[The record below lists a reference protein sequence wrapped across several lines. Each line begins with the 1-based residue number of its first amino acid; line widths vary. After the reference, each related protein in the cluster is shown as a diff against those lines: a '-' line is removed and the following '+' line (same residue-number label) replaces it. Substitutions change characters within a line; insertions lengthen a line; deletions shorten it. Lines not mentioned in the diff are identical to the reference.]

1 MREVAADRRKELLF
15 QKAKEFLNHR
25 HIFFRYGKLPIPA
38 SMPWSEAFESMENIQ
53 RSLPPSTTLEMQTS
67 PSQTS
72 TLEMRP
78 LPSQTPTLEMR
89 PPPTLRRF
97 DNFQLWPP
105 HLNSSSS
112 QPHFKEPEHQPQPQ
126 HSASFIRPWLNAQE
140 EHFKEPEHQPQP
152 QHSASF
158 IRPWLNAQEEHFK
171 IGQTATIR
179 PLPPLKFYRKKH
191 PSPPPDMNNFGET
204 EISTNHPSEG
214 QTFVIDFENATFQV
228 EGERQTET
236 FEGEGE
242 RERQTEEEGER
253 ERQTEE
259 VGERERQAFERTR
272 EEEERERQAEE
283 GERERQE
290 FERIREEG
298 ERERQEFERIREEGE
313 RERQAFD
320 RKREEKRERQKETET
335 SRERIG
341 AQKRKASH
349 YTECKCYQCK
359 FEKKF

>member
-38 SMPWSEAFESMENIQ
+38 SMPWSEGFESMENIQ

-67 PSQTS
+67 PSQTP

-78 LPSQTPTLEMR
+78 PPSQTPTLEMR

-112 QPHFKEPEHQPQPQ
+112 QPHF
-126 HSASFIRPWLNAQE
+126 R
-140 EHFKEPEHQPQP
+140 EPEHQPQP

-242 RERQTEEEGER
+242 RERQTEE
-253 ERQTEE
+253 

-272 EEEERERQAEE
+272 EEE
-283 GERERQE
+283 
-290 FERIREEG
+290 

-359 FEKKF
+359 FEKKMRF

>member
-38 SMPWSEAFESMENIQ
+38 SMPWSEGFESMENIQ

-112 QPHFKEPEHQPQPQ
+112 QP
-126 HSASFIRPWLNAQE
+126 
-140 EHFKEPEHQPQP
+140 HFKEPEHQPQP

-272 EEEERERQAEE
+272 EDEERERQAEE

-290 FERIREEG
+290 FERTREEG